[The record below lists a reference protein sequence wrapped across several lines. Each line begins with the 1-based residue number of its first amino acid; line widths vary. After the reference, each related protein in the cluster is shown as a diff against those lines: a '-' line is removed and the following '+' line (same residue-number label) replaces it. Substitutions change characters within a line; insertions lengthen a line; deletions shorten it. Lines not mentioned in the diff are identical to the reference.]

1 METEI
6 DSSPEAQRVLSVYKD
21 MISNSKL
28 LASGLKYLEEQLIN
42 IPNFAVTSIK
52 LYVAWGS

>member
-6 DSSPEAQRVLSVYKD
+6 DSSPEAQRVLNVYKE

-28 LASGLKYLEEQLIN
+28 LASGLEYLEEQLN
-42 IPNFAVTSIK
+42 TIPNFAVTSIK
-52 LYVAWGS
+52 LYVAWG